1 MRGDGSVDLVT
12 PRSQS
17 VKSTCI
23 KHIISLFVIS
33 QQHRFLVL
41 PYVSQLSILTVWVY
55 TVHKLIQF
63 GWREDRMDKNASFYP
78 SSDTADLS
86 VRKSSSGKD
95 EG

>member
-1 MRGDGSVDLVT
+1 MRGDGSADLVT

-41 PYVSQLSILTVWVY
+41 PYVSQLSIFTVY

-63 GWREDRMDKNASFYP
+63 GWREGRMDKNASFYP